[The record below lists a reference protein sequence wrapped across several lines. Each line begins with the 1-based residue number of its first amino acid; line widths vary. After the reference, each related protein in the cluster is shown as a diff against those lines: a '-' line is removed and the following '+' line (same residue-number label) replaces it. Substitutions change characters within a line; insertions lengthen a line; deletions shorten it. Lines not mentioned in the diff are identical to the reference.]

1 MHVLKRQSSTRR
13 SAGAVA
19 LAGALLLAG
28 PALAQDHKPALL
40 FEHHG
45 FASFMIDEKDQA
57 FENALAMLPARLHE
71 LRDEIPDLQDF
82 PEPVMD
88 LLFDLAPRP
97 MQMAVLPMGMDPNTG
112 APAAS
117 IVLSFGA
124 DSQRDA
130 IGLADR
136 IHEMI
141 DLSGEDVPL
150 RFSDE
155 DDTLRL
161 IDTPGGPISFGP
173 TQGADGWAFQLAFG
187 PHLDLDDA
195 FATLEPVPAGVR
207 PVMRGRLDMQV
218 LSPFISM
225 AIGMGGGHEGQMILS
240 QLMNAGLLGPDA
252 IALEFGMI
260 YTKDAMVSRFVV
272 ERAGLAQD
280 AGYVKEPLT
289 ADAFRIIPQDASVLG
304 LSQWDAM
311 SLWTMFEGIAD
322 YAPDFDLEEIRGW
335 ARENLGVDPKD
346 DFLEPLG
353 TTWCWYSSDTTGG
366 DTLLAG
372 VLAVSLDDEA
382 HFRATMEELGSLA
395 NSHIEEEIPYVR
407 LAKTEML
414 GEEIYALQFR
424 GLPIPLEL
432 CAAIQDGH
440 FLVAMTPQAAC
451 AAVKQMHGEGSILDN
466 PTFRRAAP
474 VDMLDRLVAF
484 SYMDNAELANCG
496 YPLMQLAGSAVAN
509 AMRSPHGDRDPGVLV
524 PLYNDFVDDVRPL
537 VAVSYWDGDDFVQ
550 EMRSDRSV
558 LVNKASMIGY
568 LGRSP
573 IAPMVVGGMLL
584 GAGAGALDGMHIDLD
599 DIVELPGSTRSE
611 EMKSMSQVRNI
622 TMGMHIYA
630 VDSGDQ
636 TPNSIQQLLD
646 EDFLDAEILVSP
658 FGPVWDDDGDYL
670 LRGGLNLSRL
680 QDPWRVVAVYDRAM
694 YANHERVAVG
704 YADSHVELLTINE
717 FQQLLGIE
725 ANADY
730 DWQLPER

>member
-71 LRDEIPDLQDF
+71 LRDEIPDMQDF

-88 LLFDLAPRP
+88 LLLDLVPRP
-97 MQMAVLPMGMDPNTG
+97 LQMAVLPMGMDPNTG

-141 DLSGEDVPL
+141 DLSGEEVPL

-173 TQGADGWAFQLAFG
+173 TQGADGWAFRMAFG

-195 FATLEPVPAGVR
+195 FATLEPVPAGVQ

-225 AIGMGGGHEGQMILS
+225 AIGMAGGHEGQMILS

-252 IALEFGMI
+252 IALEFGMG
-260 YTKDAMVSRFVV
+260 YTKDAMVARFVV

-289 ADAFRIIPQDASVLG
+289 ADAFRIVPKDASVLG

-322 YAPDFDLEEIRGW
+322 YAPEFDLGEIRGW
-335 ARENLGVDPKD
+335 ARENLGFDPKD
-346 DFLEPLG
+346 DLLEPLG

-382 HFRATMEELGSLA
+382 HFRATLEELGSLA

-432 CAAIQDGH
+432 CAAIEDGH
-440 FLVAMTPQAAC
+440 FLLAMTPQAAC

-474 VDMLDRLVAF
+474 VDMLDRFVAF
-484 SYMDNAELANCG
+484 SYLDNAELANCG

-509 AMRSPHGDRDPGVLV
+509 AMRSPHGDREPGVLV
-524 PLYNDFVDDVRPL
+524 PLYNDFVDDVRPM
-537 VAVSYWDGDDFVQ
+537 VAVSYWDGDNFVQ

-558 LVNKASMIGY
+558 LVNKASMVGY

-573 IAPMVVGGMLL
+573 LVPIMLGGAML
-584 GAGAGALDGMHIDLD
+584 GASAGAMEEMHLDLD
-599 DIVELPGSTRSE
+599 EIVDLPGSSRRE
-611 EMKSMSQVRNI
+611 EMKSMSHVKQI
-622 TMGMHIYA
+622 TMGMHVYA
-630 VDSGDQ
+630 VDSNDES
-636 TPNSIQQLLD
+636 PSSLEQLLD
-646 EDFLDAEILVSP
+646 EDYLTEEFLSSP
-658 FGPVWDDDGDYL
+658 FGPVWDDGGDYL
-670 LRGGLNLSRL
+670 LRGGLNLSRI
-680 QDPWRVVAVYDRAM
+680 QEPWRTVAAYDRAM
-694 YANHERVAVG
+694 YAHCERVAVG
-704 YADSHVELLTINE
+704 YADGHAELLSIAE
-717 FQQLLGIE
+717 FQHLLHTE